1 MNTTTLNMTTL
12 DGGNVIIE
20 RGNAPA
26 PPSGGESAS
35 TIEYLDVSGVAET
48 NENLRNGLVMFA
60 DIVKSKNEEGT
71 YVGVCLYGIQTIFGF
86 SNNNATTSVA
96 VAVDFSRHIKG
107 KMNGV
112 QELDMSIYDLLI
124 MMGTATAEQLDSI
137 PRLTKEEFY
146 NLD

>member
-1 MNTTTLNMTTL
+1 MTTL
-12 DGGNVIIE
+12 DGGVIIKK
-20 RGNAPA
+20 GTAPA
-26 PPSGGESAS
+26 PPSGGESGGS

-107 KMNGV
+107 KMNGG

-124 MMGTATAEQLDSI
+124 MMGTATAEELDAL
-137 PRLTKEEFY
+137 PRLKKEEFY
-146 NLD
+146 NLE

>member
-1 MNTTTLNMTTL
+1 MTTL
-12 DGGNVIIE
+12 DGGNVIIKKE
-20 RGNAPA
+20 TAPA
-26 PPSGGESAS
+26 PPSGGESVGS

-71 YVGVCLYGIQTIFGF
+71 YVGVCLSGIQTIFGF

-107 KMNGV
+107 KMNGG
-112 QELDMSIYDLLI
+112 QELDISIYDLLI
-124 MMGTATAEQLDSI
+124 MMETATAEELDAL
-137 PRLTKEEFY
+137 PRLTKEQFY
-146 NLD
+146 TLD